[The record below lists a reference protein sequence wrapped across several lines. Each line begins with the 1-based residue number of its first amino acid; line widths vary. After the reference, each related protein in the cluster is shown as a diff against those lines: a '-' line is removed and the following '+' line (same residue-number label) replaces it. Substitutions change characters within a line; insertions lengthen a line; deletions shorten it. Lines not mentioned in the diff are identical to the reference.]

1 MYNTVSIAS
10 LNIICVWRFL
20 MEVLDILDRINEI
33 EVFYEPIF
41 SADSHSIVAYEVSG
55 KLLINDKTIDIVN
68 LTYDSTIP
76 EDLRKEAE
84 LTLIKKLLQK

>member
-1 MYNTVSIAS
+1 
-10 LNIICVWRFL
+10 

-84 LTLIKKLLQK
+84 LTLIKKAVTEVKDSLKMLIFKQ